1 MQNIHLLSYTVHVTA
16 TEGGNYVT
24 LFFKQLQCFVG
35 ELESAVQGEAML
47 FLLKSNETIS
57 TWAYELF

>member
-1 MQNIHLLSYTVHVTA
+1 MNAEYPLTVLHSA
-16 TEGGNYVT
+16 CYV
-24 LFFKQLQCFVG
+24 FGQLQCFVG
-35 ELESAVQGEAML
+35 ELESAEQGEAML